1 MPQPNEEATIA
12 NTQMEQVALLH
23 SMRVYRQSTDLTES
37 CMNSAAL
44 LVATTARSIADQIE
58 ACKTPEQLL
67 HLVTALKGE

>member
-1 MPQPNEEATIA
+1 
-12 NTQMEQVALLH
+12 
-23 SMRVYRQSTDLTES
+23 
-37 CMNSAAL
+37 MNSAAL